1 MKRLDVFKCEK
12 CGSIVE
18 VLRIG
23 GGTLTCCDAPM
34 IKLVENTSEG
44 AKEKHIPVF
53 IDGKIKVGSV
63 DHPMDPD
70 HYIEWI
76 EASDENSK
84 WYGIEFLEPG
94 QPPEVAFGEGWA
106 NSSRAYCNKHGLWKG
121 SK

>member
-23 GGTLTCCDAPM
+23 GGVLSCCEAPM

-53 IDGKIKVGSV
+53 VEGKIKVGSV

-76 EASDENSK
+76 EASDENAN

-94 QPPEVAFGEGWA
+94 QAPEVTFGEGWA

-121 SK
+121 GK